1 MSFDLESS
9 GFPSSK
15 SVGSTVLLLIGP
27 LVGCGVSN
35 VSGLA
40 SMNKNNNYNILILV
54 VKYNINIISNQ

>member
-9 GFPSSK
+9 CLPSSK

-40 SMNKNNNYNILILV
+40 SVDEKWKYTNITGNK
-54 VKYNINIISNQ
+54 

>member
-1 MSFDLESS
+1 VSFDLESPC
-9 GFPSSK
+9 FPSSK

-40 SMNKNNNYNILILV
+40 SVDEKQ
-54 VKYNINIISNQ
+54 KYTKTTGKKKYQYYC

>member
-1 MSFDLESS
+1 VTFDLESS
-9 GFPSSK
+9 SFPSSK

-40 SMNKNNNYNILILV
+40 SRNKNNN
-54 VKYNINIISNQ
+54 